1 VITNTFG
8 KKNHILTPDITL
20 DTDIYYETDKVNVGG
35 NLNYRSEMFVNL
47 ENTNTIPYLL
57 TVNAYASYKFTENV
71 ECGLRWNNITNRV
84 NYSNG
89 AVGPNGE
96 TLYFRNAPSN
106 VNVYF
111 KYIF

>member
-1 VITNTFG
+1 M
-8 KKNHILTPDITL
+8 
-20 DTDIYYETDKVNVGG
+20 
-35 NLNYRSEMFVNL
+35 NYRSEMFVNL

-71 ECGLRWNNITNRV
+71 ECGFRWNNVTNRV